1 MLFLKVTLNEFSNV
15 FAQET
20 EAELKKKKNRRVSM
34 IENKSIGSI
43 HFHSQFVRIVV

>member
-20 EAELKKKKNRRVSM
+20 EAELKKKK
-34 IENKSIGSI
+34 IDA
-43 HFHSQFVRIVV
+43 

>member
-20 EAELKKKKNRRVSM
+20 EAELKKK
-34 IENKSIGSI
+34 IDA
-43 HFHSQFVRIVV
+43 

>member
-20 EAELKKKKNRRVSM
+20 EAELKKKNRGVSM